1 MIPAGGHR
9 MPLLFW
15 VDVSFSV
22 IAAVMSAALML
33 IVLAAGLTQALNRSF
48 LLFTLVQTVWAC
60 FSVMLRMSLWF
71 GHGNALFLAECVAVT
86 LLAMGETMLIFSAV
100 YVERSRPLLHWIVG
114 AWTVVLL
121 LLLDP
126 IFSHRVISNVRLH
139 ANGATLADVS
149 LLGTFAAVVP
159 AVFLLWSFLLFLR
172 ERRKTGEPYMAVS
185 ALILLVGFVI
195 GGVLEIH
202 FPVESVTHTLGI
214 AFLGYGVLSRQ
225 LFNPLRE
232 QTASLK
238 SQIAEREKA
247 EEALKISLKEK
258 EILLREVHHR
268 VKNNL
273 QVISSLLNLQS
284 KKIRNRRLLE
294 IFTESQHRIH
304 SMALIHEQLYRTSNF
319 DSIRMDEY
327 IKLLV
332 NNLCRSYGGQHRK
345 VQLAVNGNVPGLNIN
360 KAIPC
365 GLIINEIVSNSLK
378 HAFPPSFQGRPK
390 VTVEMRLRGEKN
402 IQLTVKDN
410 GIGLP
415 EGFDMSKSTSLGMEL
430 IRIITEDQLQG
441 KVRQTGGGGTVFQIV
456 FR

>member
-1 MIPAGGHR
+1 

-15 VDVSFSV
+15 VDVCFSV
-22 IAAVMSAALML
+22 FAAVMSAALML
-33 IVLAAGLTQALNRSF
+33 IVLAAGMTQALNRSF
-48 LLFTLVQTVWAC
+48 LLFTFVQTVWAC
-60 FSVMLRMSLWF
+60 LSVVLRLSLWL
-71 GHGNALFLAECVAVT
+71 GHGNPLFLAECVAVT
-86 LLAMGETMLIFSAV
+86 LLAMGGTMLIFSAA
-100 YVERSRPLLHWIVG
+100 YVGRSRPWLNWIVG
-114 AWTVVLL
+114 VWTAFLVLPWN
-121 LLLDP
+121 P
-126 IFSHRVISNVRLH
+126 IFNGLAGSNVRLYP
-139 ANGATLADVS
+139 NGTTLVDVS
-149 LLGTFAAVVP
+149 PIGVLMAILP
-159 AVFLLWSFLLFLR
+159 MIFLLWSFMLFLR
-172 ERRKTGEPYMAVS
+172 ERRKSGEIYMTFS
-185 ALILLVGFVI
+185 ALILFVGFVI

-202 FPVESVTHTLGI
+202 FPVESFTHTLGI

-232 QTASLK
+232 QTLSLR

-247 EEALKISLKEK
+247 EDALKVSLKEK

-284 KKIRNRRLLE
+284 TKIRDRQLLE
-294 IFTESQHRIH
+294 IFTESQHRIQ

-332 NNLCRSYGGQHRK
+332 NNLYRSYGGQYRK
-345 VQLAVNGNVPGLNIN
+345 VQLAVNGKAPGLDIN

-378 HAFPPSFQGRPK
+378 HAFPPSFNGNPK
-390 VTVEMRLRGEKN
+390 ITVEMRLTGGKDFH
-402 IQLTVKDN
+402 LTVKDN
-410 GIGLP
+410 GVGLP
-415 EGFDMSKSTSLGMEL
+415 DGYDMKKSESLGMEL

-441 KVRQTGGGGTVFQIV
+441 KVRLTVGNGTAFHIV
-456 FR
+456 FK